1 MAIAKMKFVR
11 VYGPVEKIDEFISV
25 CCLTGQFHPENAL
38 EYMSSSLDFT
48 TLSGENPYSARIRR
62 IEELANVAGTELDDS
77 VDISNHVPTELDEE
91 KIDAMMEKMRSFH
104 SLHKELTDEIAHCD
118 SEQEH
123 YSHFRSLTVPIKDL
137 VEGRFFRFRFG
148 SMPKEYADKIENSTP
163 GVPFIF
169 VPCDRTQKSVWAL
182 YLTPR
187 ENAEK
192 IDRVFASYYFD
203 RIHIESEAG
212 TPAEVLE
219 VIERERNLLVE
230 ALKKL
235 DGEIADYWNEMHVK
249 VNALYT
255 YLKRQSAAFELRRF
269 ASTDRKGINF
279 NFVGWVTAESEE
291 EFVNAATG
299 IEGVSCE
306 VSTPE
311 ENANAKPPVKLKNH
325 LPFRPFEMFV
335 SMYGLPSYGGVDIT
349 PFVAITYSILFG
361 IMFADFGQGLLLTI
375 GALVLSKTKGY
386 GIAKIMVPCGCCSMI
401 FGFLFGS
408 VFGFE
413 HILDPVFQKVFGL
426 PGKPIDVMDSVNG
439 VLLMAI
445 TIGIVLVALAML
457 MNIFIRL
464 RGKEFGEAF
473 FSENG
478 VAGLVLYSA
487 LVSCIVKFMGSIT
500 VIPTPVCIAMIV
512 ISLPLLF
519 CKELLIDRIDKK
531 GDGKVESIA
540 DFVMQ
545 NFFEVIEYILS
556 YFSNTVSFL
565 RIGAFV
571 LVHSGMM
578 MVFFSLAGSP
588 ESPADVSIGGWFAI
602 ALGNVFVMALEGLLT
617 GIQSLRLEYYEMFSR
632 FYDGDGRSF
641 TGVGSPQKNTM
652 IKKIKRLAGRHL
664 KSSQS

>member
-11 VYGPVEKIDEFISV
+11 VYGPVEKIDDFISA
-25 CCLTGQFHPENAL
+25 CCLNGQFHPENAL

-48 TLSGENPYSARIRR
+48 GLGGENPYAGKLQR
-62 IEELANVAGTELDDS
+62 IEELASVAGAALDDS
-77 VDISNHVPTELDEE
+77 ADVPESVPTDLDEE
-91 KIDAMMEKMRSFH
+91 KIGEIMTKMRSFH
-104 SLHKELTDEIAHCD
+104 KLHAELTDEIAHCD
-118 SEQEH
+118 REEEQ

-137 VEGRFFRFRFG
+137 VECRFFRFRFG
-148 SMPKEYADKIENSTP
+148 SMPTEYCDKIDTSAP

-169 VPCDRTQKSVWAL
+169 IPCDRTQKSVWGL

-187 ENAEK
+187 DSAER

-212 TPAEVLE
+212 TPAEVLDMIRE
-219 VIERERNLLVE
+219 ERQLLQA
-230 ALKKL
+230 ALNKL
-235 DGEIADYWNEMHVK
+235 DGEISAYWSEMSAKCSV
-249 VNALYT
+249 LYA
-255 YLKRQSAAFELRRF
+255 YLKRQNAAFELRRY
-269 ASTDRKGINF
+269 AATDRKGINF
-279 NFVGWVTAESEE
+279 NYVGWVTARREQ
-291 EFVNAATG
+291 EFVRAATA

-306 VSTPE
+306 TTTPE
-311 ENANAKPPVKLKNH
+311 ENANARPPVKLYNKF
-325 LPFRPFEMFV
+325 PFRPFEMFV
-335 SMYGLPSYGGVDIT
+335 SMYGLPSYGSVDIT
-349 PFVAITYSILFG
+349 PFVAVTYSILFG

-375 GALVLSKTKGY
+375 GALILSRTKGY
-386 GIAKIMVPCGCCSMI
+386 GIAKIMVPCGCCSMV

-413 HILDPVFQKVFGL
+413 HVLDPVFRTVFGL
-426 PGKPIDVMDSVNG
+426 PGKPIEVMDSVNG

-445 TIGIVLVALAML
+445 TIGIVLVAVAML

-464 RGKEFGEAF
+464 RSREFGEAL

-478 VAGLVLYSA
+478 AAGLVLYAA
-487 LVSCIVKFMGSIT
+487 LVSCIVKFMGNIT
-500 VIPTPVCIAMIV
+500 VIPTPVCIGMIV
-512 ISLPLLF
+512 VAVPLLF
-519 CKELLIDRIDKK
+519 CKEPLIARIEHKE
-531 GDGKVESIA
+531 DGKIESVA

-545 NFFEVIEYILS
+545 NFFEVIEYVLS

-588 ESPADVSIGGWFAI
+588 ESPSDVSVGGWFAI
-602 ALGNVFVMALEGLLT
+602 ALGNIFVMALEGLLT

-632 FYDGDGRSF
+632 FYDGDGRPF
-641 TGVGSPQKNTM
+641 VGVGAPEKHTV
-652 IKKIKRLAGRHL
+652 IKKIKKMAKKHL
-664 KSSQS
+664 QNTPS